1 MADCP
6 NCGTEVRPEW
16 SLCPH
21 CKVNMRTYAGPR
33 GGYVHPVT
41 PSAPAPVAAPA
52 IAQKPAQ
59 APADPVVQVPAPTP
73 VVAAGPEACP
83 SCGTALP
90 REGAEYCPECGDPVA
105 SSSAAARIR
114 RLLSNRVLVGA
125 IGVVF
130 LLLIAGLVLAP
141 PAEEAAPGVS
151 AQAAGVAPV
160 KTPTVTIAVRTT
172 TSQAPARVPSGNV
185 SGNLSGNVTPV
196 PLETVLVVKTLD
208 RYIQNAGGDQGSQLR
223 TPAPAP
229 TPTVPTPVPTSA
241 SGQTGSLSWNGEGTY
256 VTEPFALYPGTVQVE
271 MTAGALT
278 MVQLRDISGRAIGI
292 ATAGPQ
298 AATTPISV
306 PAAGTYR
313 LEVWPF
319 GAGTWS
325 VRISYPLPTTVPTL
339 APVVIVTTANVTTVP
354 TTALETTI
362 PPTTANTMEITTV
375 PTTTV
380 PTTVLP
386 TPTPIPQIRQKFEGG
401 NGTFSP
407 KLDLNAGLAV
417 FSFSTEGSGRF
428 AVTLVDPAGKGIE
441 LIAFFTGPGE
451 GSKSINIPASGT
463 YHLNIEAPG
472 SWKVSIE

>member
-1 MADCP
+1 MAECP

-21 CKVNMRTYAGPR
+21 CKVNMRTYAGPP
-33 GGYVHPVT
+33 GGYVHRVT
-41 PSAPAPVAAPA
+41 PAAPASVPVPAPVPEPAPSTPVVRAPAPA
-52 IAQKPAQ
+52 
-59 APADPVVQVPAPTP
+59 TP
-73 VVAAGPEACP
+73 VAAGPGTCP
-83 SCGTALP
+83 NCGASLP
-90 REGAEYCPECGDPVA
+90 EESAGYCPECGDPVA
-105 SSSAAARIR
+105 SSSVSARIR

-130 LLLIAGLVLAP
+130 LLLIAGVVLVP
-141 PAEEAAPGVS
+141 PAEEPVPGVS
-151 AQAAGVAPV
+151 AQAAGVVPA
-160 KTPTVTIAVRTT
+160 KTPTVTIAARTT
-172 TSQAPARVPSGNV
+172 PSQAAARVPSGNV
-185 SGNLSGNVTPV
+185 SGNASGNVTPV
-196 PLETVLVVKTLD
+196 PFETVLVVKTLD

-241 SGQTGSLSWNGEGTY
+241 SGQTGTLSWTGEGTY
-256 VTEPFALYPGTVQVE
+256 VTEPFALSPGTIQVE
-271 MTAGALT
+271 MTADALT
-278 MVQLRDISGRAIGI
+278 MVQLRDLSGRAIGI

-298 AATTPISV
+298 SATTPISV

-325 VRISYPLPTTVPTL
+325 VRITYPLPTTVPTL
-339 APVVIVTTANVTTVP
+339 GPVVIVTTAVPTANVTTVP
-354 TTALETTI
+354 TTALETT
-362 PPTTANTMEITTV
+362 V
-375 PTTTV
+375 PTATASTTEVTTV

-386 TPTPIPQIRQKFEGG
+386 TTPPQARQKFEGG
-401 NGTFSP
+401 NGSFSP
-407 KLDLNAGLAV
+407 ELDLNAGLAV
-417 FSFSTEGSGRF
+417 FTFSTEGAGRF

-451 GSKSINIPASGT
+451 GSKSINVPATGT

-472 SWKVSIE
+472 TWMVSVA